1 MTYKITLCGRT
12 YEVTVTNGQ
21 AVLLDEYD
29 ANTPVI
35 AAPNAAPEVEPVAV
49 NVPAAPITGAGEV
62 VRSPMPGTIIKVN
75 VTAGQAIKEGD
86 VLVILEAMKMENE
99 IMAPRS
105 GVISQV
111 IVSKGSTVETDGP
124 LIVIG

>member
-21 AVLLDEYD
+21 AVVLDEYD
-29 ANTPVI
+29 ATTPVI
-35 AAPNAAPEVEPVAV
+35 SAPNAAPVVEPVAV

-111 IVSKGSTVETDGP
+111 IVSKGSTVDTDAS